1 MRTPLHRIDP
11 KERIIRIRRAIAMR
25 RAGYQIAYIEKRLN
39 HQWRTLVKFANEE
52 GLELV

>member
-1 MRTPLHRIDP
+1 MTPSQLEHL
-11 KERIIRIRRAIAMR
+11 KLIRRAIAMR

-52 GLELV
+52 GLVLK